1 LTLVLLP
8 LKTGISARK
17 FCVAPKLAHSNS
29 NISVTYT
36 LPAALRLEGEGRGG
50 GRLELQSPR
59 GGKIY
64 ILNDRTEYSALKK
77 FYVIERN

>member
-1 LTLVLLP
+1 VLLL

-17 FCVAPKLAHSNS
+17 FCVAPKLVHSNS

-36 LPAALRLEGEGRGG
+36 LPTAFRLEGWGR

-64 ILNDRTEYSALKK
+64 ILDERTELSALKK
-77 FYVIERN
+77 F